1 MNFSKICPIL
11 KEYIYSPFFC
21 CFLFLLITEFFIWYT
36 PIYEIR
42 EEILSKQIWISI
54 LFPAILISYLSKIPV
69 KALLKSRKYVKKRL
83 PISQRVLMGGTLGGL
98 LITDVILF
106 WVGLYFILGI
116 GYPDAI
122 SNKSQFVTSH
132 IEGIIIGFTIPLM
145 NYFLFIPTRNAI
157 KKQISLGQCYDKT
170 EEFEFAF
177 PIIWMT
183 FISSLIGVVII
194 NK

>member
-1 MNFSKICPIL
+1 
-11 KEYIYSPFFC
+11 
-21 CFLFLLITEFFIWYT
+21 
-36 PIYEIR
+36 
-42 EEILSKQIWISI
+42 
-54 LFPAILISYLSKIPV
+54 
-69 KALLKSRKYVKKRL
+69 
-83 PISQRVLMGGTLGGL
+83 MGGTLGGL